1 MINELIKIKA
11 HTENPMLQD
20 VQTTLNP
27 TGCHQILANRLLQL
41 ASDTDRV
48 GLHHEATALA
58 LFATSMLDGRKVEI
72 RDA

>member
-1 MINELIKIKA
+1 MF
-11 HTENPMLQD
+11 QD

-27 TGCHQILANRLLQL
+27 AGCHQILANRLLQL
-41 ASDTDRV
+41 ANDTDRV

-58 LFATSMLDGRKVEI
+58 MFAASVLDGRKVEL